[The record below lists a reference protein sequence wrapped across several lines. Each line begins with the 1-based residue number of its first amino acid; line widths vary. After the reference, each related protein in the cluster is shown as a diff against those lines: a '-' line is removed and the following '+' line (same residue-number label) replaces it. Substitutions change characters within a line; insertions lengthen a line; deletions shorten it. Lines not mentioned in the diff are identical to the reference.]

1 MLKWKDISERKE
13 NDYIP
18 LYFNV
23 DDFRYN
29 YIYRI
34 PNDIGADLFIP
45 KKHQDKI
52 HNIFI
57 QIKHGETLLGYED
70 KAGSNKFACQTIRA
84 HLSKARQ
91 GIEKRFNE
99 KFGGNEFSYEYHVYS
114 LGGWRQIV
122 ERDPQN
128 RIKPTNGVELQLH
141 KKDEILKIL
150 NPFLTYL
157 GSSPGLLS
165 IEH

>member
-84 HLSKARQ
+84 RIFLKQDKGSKSVSMKNLGEMNFPMNTMFIPLEDGVKLSKETHK
-91 GIEKRFNE
+91 IE
-99 KFGGNEFSYEYHVYS
+99 
-114 LGGWRQIV
+114 
-122 ERDPQN
+122 
-128 RIKPTNGVELQLH
+128 
-141 KKDEILKIL
+141 
-150 NPFLTYL
+150 
-157 GSSPGLLS
+157 
-165 IEH
+165 